1 MPDEAIAKMT
11 LPEIIELIK
20 RLTDEIELRVMEIQE

>member
-1 MPDEAIAKMT
+1 MSDEQISRMT

-20 RLTDEIELRVMEIQE
+20 RLIEEIEVRAMLLS